1 MAGAVTPDL
10 FGPLRMRLLRGRGIP
25 PADTHGSPAVAAVS
39 ETFVRQSLRCFSRFV
54 LLGIAASAC
63 VRHSTPSLQAPE
75 RPPAR
80 YLFAWSGDEDRHDS
94 DFLAVIDLAKHG
106 DRYGTV
112 VATTPVGEKG
122 LWPHHT
128 EHELG
133 ASKMLFANGF
143 AGNRTV
149 LFDLHDPLHPTVVKR
164 FNGVAGLTFLHSF
177 ARLPNGHVLATFQ
190 SHGSNN
196 EAPGGIAEL
205 DERGQV
211 VRSRSAAD
219 STADQTALRPYSLA
233 VVPSLDRVV
242 VALTYMIIPSWHPLR
257 GSIAHDHAGNQ
268 VQVYRLSDLAL
279 LKTIRLPTN
288 DAPNEPRVL
297 EDGRTVLVNTGACR
311 LYQVT
316 GLDGIDPRLEMVH
329 RDAQSGCAIP
339 VVIGNYWIQASAAT
353 HGIFSLDVHDLTN
366 VRTVSSVTLD
376 ERQRPHWLATDGSRI
391 VVVNEPGPTSE
402 RRIWMLRIDRATGR
416 LTLDSAFRDAGS
428 RRPGI
433 AFDREDWPHGA
444 TGTAVP
450 HGTVF
455 GW

>member
-1 MAGAVTPDL
+1 MHQT
-10 FGPLRMRLLRGRGIP
+10 
-25 PADTHGSPAVAAVS
+25 
-39 ETFVRQSLRCFSRFV
+39 SLRCLRLALV
-54 LLGIAASAC
+54 AIAASAC
-63 VRHSTPSLQAPE
+63 AKHAPAIVSQSD

-80 YLFAWSGDEDRHDS
+80 YLFTWAGDEDREDS
-94 DFLAVIDLAKHG
+94 DFLAVIDLARDG
-106 DRYGTV
+106 DRYGTI
-112 VATTPVGEKG
+112 VATTPIGEKG

-133 ASKMLFANGF
+133 ASGMLFANGF

-149 LFDLHDPLHPTVVKR
+149 LFDLHDPLHPKVVER
-164 FNGVAGLTFLHSF
+164 FNGVDGLSFPHSF

-196 EAPGGIAEL
+196 EGPGGIAEL
-205 DERGQV
+205 DDRGRV
-211 VRSRSAAD
+211 VRSRSASD

-242 VALTYMIIPSWHPLR
+242 VALTYMPIPTWHPLR
-257 GSIAHDHAGNQ
+257 GSVAHDHAGNQ

-288 DAPNEPRVL
+288 DGPNEPRVL
-297 EDGRTVLVNTGACR
+297 QDGRTVLVNTGECR
-311 LYQVT
+311 LYHVT
-316 GLDGIDPRLEMVH
+316 GLDGTDPRLEMVH
-329 RDAQSGCAIP
+329 AEEQRGCAMP
-339 VVIGNYWIQASAAT
+339 VVIGHYWIQANAAT
-353 HGIFSLDVHDLTN
+353 HSIFSLDVRDLTN
-366 VRTVSSVTLD
+366 VRVVSSVRLD

-391 VVVNEPGPTSE
+391 VVVNEPAPTAE
-402 RRIWMLRIDRATGR
+402 RRMWMLRIDHATG
-416 LTLDSAFRDAGS
+416 TLAVDSAFRDAGS
-428 RRPGI
+428 TRPGI
-433 AFDREDWPHGA
+433 AFDRANWPHGA